1 MEEIVDMNKSLNEG
15 AILLSGFGVGT
26 WHWKLF
32 AESGFF
38 DNDKKISDYSEEE
51 LEKFLYGEPEKIK
64 IDEVGTMN
72 LTYEWLIVKFNRLY
86 LKKEGELSEAA
97 KKKLSKLLIE
107 GECPVCR
114 GRRLHERVYKCLIN
128 GHNIADLTSMQ
139 IDELVKVIEEI
150 KEPGAQPLIKGII
163 EKLNNI
169 IDIGLG
175 YLTLDRETINII
187 RRRVSTY
194 KDG

>member
-1 MEEIVDMNKSLNEG
+1 MFSFNDINGMFPECEGLGKKLVPNMEEIVDMNKSLNEG

-72 LTYEWLIVKFNRLY
+72 LTYE
-86 LKKEGELSEAA
+86 
-97 KKKLSKLLIE
+97 
-107 GECPVCR
+107 
-114 GRRLHERVYKCLIN
+114 
-128 GHNIADLTSMQ
+128 
-139 IDELVKVIEEI
+139 
-150 KEPGAQPLIKGII
+150 
-163 EKLNNI
+163 
-169 IDIGLG
+169 
-175 YLTLDRETINII
+175 
-187 RRRVSTY
+187 
-194 KDG
+194 